1 MEFPNLF
8 SEIEIN
14 GMQLKNRIVMTATH
28 LGYATPEGEVSDR
41 LVEFYLQRAKGGV
54 GLIIVGGCPVDDH
67 VSMTNMIRID
77 DDRYLPGLKRL
88 TKTVKAS
95 GVKLG
100 VQIYQAGRYVHSS
113 MIGGRKPVSAS
124 AVRSKLTGEIPEALD
139 LEEIPKVQDQ
149 FVRAALRV
157 KEAGFDAVE
166 LHGSAGYLVS
176 QFLSPLTNLR
186 EDVYG
191 GSVENRMRFGVELVE
206 KIRNAVGPDF
216 PVMMRLAGNEFMEG
230 GNALIEAALF
240 AKELEKAGV
249 DLFNV
254 TVGWHESRVP
264 QLTMFVPRS
273 CFVYTA
279 QCIKSAI
286 SAPVLACNRIND
298 PLLAENIIQ
307 EGSADLIAMTRALIA
322 DPDLPNKALE
332 GRGDLIY
339 HCVACNQGCFDN
351 IFKSKPATCL
361 VNPRAGMEG
370 ELSINRPDKVKKIL
384 VIGGGPAGMK
394 AASVAAERGHKVTLV
409 ERSGELGGQL
419 LLNRNIPGRSELVTV
434 VKDLKSNLKALNVD
448 ILLNRTVDRDFIKK
462 TAPDLAILATGARPL
477 VPEMGGGQSRGPQ
490 VVIAWDVLANGARVG
505 KRVVVVGGNAV
516 GLETALYLANQGTI
530 SPEVLHFLAVN
541 RAEPWNVLETL
552 ISRGN
557 KQVTV
562 VEMTGQVGKDIGS
575 STRWNV
581 MAEIKRLGV
590 EVLTETKAVA
600 LNNIG
605 LEIQKDTGTESLPA
619 DSVVMATGSESEN
632 RLLRDIEDL
641 VPQIYVVGDAKQ
653 PRNALEAI
661 REGFQAGLKA

>member
-1 MEFPNLF
+1 MKFPNLF

-14 GMQLKNRIVMTATH
+14 GMKLKNRIVMTATH
-28 LGYATPEGEVSDR
+28 LGYATTEGEVNDR
-41 LVEFYLQRAKGGV
+41 LVAFYLERAKGGV

-67 VSMTNMIRID
+67 VSMANMIRMD

-88 TKTVKAS
+88 TKTVKAT
-95 GVKLG
+95 GVKMG
-100 VQIYQAGRYVHSS
+100 VQIYQAGRYVHST

-124 AVRSKLTGEIPEALD
+124 AVRSKLTGEIPDALD
-139 LEEIPKVQDQ
+139 IEEIRKVQDR
-149 FVRAALRV
+149 FARAALRV

-166 LHGSAGYLVS
+166 IHGSAGYLVS

-186 EDVYG
+186 EDIYG
-191 GSVENRMRFGVELVE
+191 GSVENRMRFGIELVE
-206 KIRNAVGPDF
+206 KIRKAVGPDF
-216 PVMMRLAGNEFMEG
+216 PIMMRLAGNEFMEG
-230 GNALIEAALF
+230 GNALKEAALF
-240 AKELEKAGV
+240 AEELEKAGV

-264 QLTMFVPRS
+264 QLTTFVPRS
-273 CFVYTA
+273 CLVYAA
-279 QCIKSAI
+279 QWLKSAV

-298 PLLAENIIQ
+298 PLLAENILQ

-332 GRGDLIY
+332 GREDLIV

-351 IFKSKPATCL
+351 IFKSKQATCL
-361 VNPRAGMEG
+361 VNPRAGMER
-370 ELSINRPDKVKKIL
+370 ELSINHSDKVKKVL

-394 AASVAAERGHKVTLV
+394 AANIAAQRGHKVTLA
-409 ERSGELGGQL
+409 ERSGVLGGQL
-419 LLNRNIPGRSELVTV
+419 QLNRNIPGRKELVTV
-434 VKDLKSNLKALNVD
+434 VKDLESHIKAQHVD
-448 ILLNRTVDRDFIKK
+448 ILLNRTVDREFIQK
-462 TAPDLAILATGARPL
+462 TAPDVAILATGARPL
-477 VPEMGGGQSRGPQ
+477 VPEIGGVGSGSPQ
-490 VVIAWDVLANGARVG
+490 VILAWDVLANGERVG

-516 GLETALYLANQGTI
+516 GLETALYLASQGTI

-541 RAEPWNVLETL
+541 RAEPWDVLEKL

-581 MAEIKRLGV
+581 LAELKRLGV
-590 EVLTETKAVA
+590 KILTGAKALA
-600 LNNIG
+600 LNSMG
-605 LEIQKDTGTESLPA
+605 LEIQKDSGNEILPA
-619 DSVVMATGSESEN
+619 DSVIMATGSESEN
-632 RLLRDIEDL
+632 RLLGDMEDL
-641 VPQIYVVGDAKQ
+641 VSSIYVIGDAKE

-661 REGFQAGLKA
+661 KEGFQAGLNA

>member
-14 GMQLKNRIVMTATH
+14 GMKLKNRIVMTATH

-88 TKTVKAS
+88 THTVKAT
-95 GVKLG
+95 GVKIG
-100 VQIYQAGRYVHSS
+100 AQIYQAGRYVHSS

-139 LEEIPKVQDQ
+139 LEEIPKVQDR
-149 FVRAALRV
+149 FVTSAICA

-166 LHGSAGYLVS
+166 IHGSAGYLIS

-186 EDVYG
+186 EDMYG
-191 GSVENRMRFGVELVE
+191 GSEENRMRFGVEVVE
-206 KIRNAVGPDF
+206 KIRKAVGPDF
-216 PVMMRLAGNEFMEG
+216 PVMIRLAGNEFMEG
-230 GNALIEAALF
+230 GNAQKEATLF
-240 AKELEKAGV
+240 AEELEKAGV

-264 QLTMFVPRS
+264 QLTTFVPRC

-279 QCIKSAI
+279 QCIKSAV
-286 SAPVLACNRIND
+286 SLPVLACNRIND

-322 DPDLPNKALE
+322 DPDFPNKALE
-332 GRGDLIY
+332 GREDLIY

-370 ELSINRPDKVKKIL
+370 ELSITRPDKVKRVL

-394 AASVAAERGHKVTLV
+394 AASVAAERGHEVTLA
-409 ERSGELGGQL
+409 ERNEELGGQL
-419 LLNRNIPGRSELVTV
+419 LLNRNIPGRTEMVTV
-434 VKDLKSNLKALNVD
+434 VKDLISHLKALKLD
-448 ILLNRTVDRDFIKK
+448 ILINRTVDRDFIKE
-462 TAPDLAILATGARPL
+462 TAPDVAILATGARPL
-477 VPEMGGGQSRGPQ
+477 VPEMGGSEGPQ
-490 VVIAWDVLANGARVG
+490 VVLAWDVLANRARVG
-505 KRVVVVGGNAV
+505 KRVVIVGGNAV
-516 GLETALYLANQGTI
+516 GLETALFLANQGTI

-541 RAEPWNVLETL
+541 RAESWDVLEEL
-552 ISRGN
+552 MSKGN

-562 VEMTGQVGKDIGS
+562 VEMIGQVGKDIGS

-581 MAEIKRLGV
+581 MAELKRLGV
-590 EVLTETKAVA
+590 EVLTGAKALA

-605 LEIQKDTGTESLPA
+605 LEIQKDTGIESLPA
-619 DSVVMATGSESEN
+619 DSVVLATGSESEN
-632 RLLRDIEDL
+632 RLLRDVEDL
-641 VPQIYVVGDAKQ
+641 VPTIYVVGDAKE
-653 PRNALEAI
+653 PRNALKAI
-661 REGFQAGLKA
+661 KEGFEAGLNA